1 MGKSKYYL
9 IAKRKNS
16 SDYKIINLENNESFR
31 YSDEKEKLS
40 LERLDYFTMKFN
52 NSSEL
57 NEYLMSKGRVDNE
70 DNSYFIARRK
80 GDELTFFNPVY
91 SSCSRRL
98 SKVTY
103 DSSRGCINNAYREIN
118 EIFDKF
124 LSTLFY
130 EDEFEEYVM
139 NGCTNIYEKFC
150 DYFRENVGS
159 IEEYFEAL
167 KKCRWSFSSYNLIR
181 NVEEA
186 MDSYNKGKYAI
197 SSYNFDRKNTEISSI
212 INKLLVETDESHVDG
227 QLNLFDFMNEKGKVY
242 EKKDNQ

>member
-40 LERLDYFTMKFN
+40 LERLDYFTMKFD

-57 NEYLMSKGRVDNE
+57 NEYLISKGRIDNE
-70 DNSYFIARRK
+70 DNDYFIARRK
-80 GDELTFFNPVY
+80 GEELTFFNPVY

-103 DSSRGCINNAYREIN
+103 DSSRGSINNAYREIN

-130 EDEFEEYVM
+130 EDDFEEYVM

-159 IEEYFEAL
+159 IDEYFEAL
-167 KKCRWSFSSYNLIR
+167 KKCRWSFSSYTLIR

-186 MDSYNKGKYAI
+186 IDSYKKGKCVI
-197 SSYNFDRKNTEISSI
+197 NRYNLDRRGSDISSI
-212 INKLLVETDESHVDG
+212 INKLLVETDESHFDG
-227 QLNLFDFMNEKGKVY
+227 QLNLFDFMDSKGKVY
-242 EKKDNQ
+242 EKKDN